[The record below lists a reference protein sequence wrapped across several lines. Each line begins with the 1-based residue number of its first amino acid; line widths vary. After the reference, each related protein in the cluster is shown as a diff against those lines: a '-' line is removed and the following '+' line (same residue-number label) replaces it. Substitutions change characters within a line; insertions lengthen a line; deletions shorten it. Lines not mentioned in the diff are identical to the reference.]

1 MRSSRGGTAL
11 GLVVLALLVGAGA
24 AGARP
29 APETPV
35 AKLMTPALMPAG
47 AWMKA
52 GHHCH
57 TRRDPVAPDPAD
69 L

>member
-1 MRSSRGGTAL
+1 MRSPRIGSAL

-29 APETPV
+29 AQERPA
-35 AKLMTPALMPAG
+35 AKLMTPATTPAKALMHD
-47 AWMKA
+47 
-52 GHHCH
+52 GHHCR

>member
-1 MRSSRGGTAL
+1 MRSSRVGTVL
-11 GLVVLALLVGAGA
+11 GLVLLALFVGAGA

-29 APETPV
+29 AQERPATLVRPT
-35 AKLMTPALMPAG
+35 LTPAVSLS
-47 AWMKA
+47 
-52 GHHCH
+52 GHHCR

>member
-1 MRSSRGGTAL
+1 MRSSRVGTVL
-11 GLVVLALLVGAGA
+11 GLVLLALFVGAGA

-29 APETPV
+29 AQEGPATLSTPV
-35 AKLMTPALMPAG
+35 LTPAAG
-47 AWMKA
+47 ALS
-52 GHHCH
+52 GHHCP

>member
-1 MRSSRGGTAL
+1 MQSSRVGTVL
-11 GLVVLALLVGAGA
+11 GLVLLALFVGAGA

-29 APETPV
+29 APERQAALSKPV
-35 AKLMTPALMPAG
+35 LTPATG
-47 AWMKA
+47 ALS